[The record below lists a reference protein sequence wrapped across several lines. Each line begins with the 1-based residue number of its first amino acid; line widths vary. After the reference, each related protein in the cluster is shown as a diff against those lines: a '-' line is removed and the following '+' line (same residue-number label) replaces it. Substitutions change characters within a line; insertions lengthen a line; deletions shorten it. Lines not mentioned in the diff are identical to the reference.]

1 MEVFSRGSGPSI
13 IRCLTYSVPEAAFLR
28 IMHLPDGNY
37 ILIGPEQFSDIGVS
51 RRRDNE
57 LWFLSKEL
65 GSKPI
70 KLGQKMSEGAAISK
84 KNMKMACCKA
94 RIDRRSQC
102 ARCPRFLE
110 KF

>member
-70 KLGQKMSEGAAISK
+70 K
-84 KNMKMACCKA
+84 A
-94 RIDRRSQC
+94 RPEDERR
-102 ARCPRFLE
+102 RGHFEE
-110 KF
+110 KYENGLL

>member
-84 KNMKMACCKA
+84 KNMKNG
-94 RIDRRSQC
+94 
-102 ARCPRFLE
+102 LL
-110 KF
+110 